1 MKNILIILGSPNS
14 AKGRLGK
21 AAIGRLKKCIEIF
34 QTDENLI
41 LCTGGFGVH
50 FNTSQKPHA
59 EYLMRYLT
67 KKGIPK
73 KYFLPFADSANTVED
88 AVKTKAIL
96 EKIELSNC
104 TIITSNYH
112 LKRVQLI
119 FDEIL
124 VGIEKRYIGV
134 EDNFSEKKLT
144 LLQNHEAKA
153 IEGILKNGLY
163 Y

>member
-21 AAIGRLKKCIEIF
+21 SAIGRLKKCIEIF
-34 QTDENLI
+34 KPDENLI

-50 FNTSQKPHA
+50 FNASSKPHA
-59 EYLMRYLT
+59 EYLMKYLI
-67 KKGIPK
+67 KKRISK
-73 KYFLPFADSANTVED
+73 EYFLPFADSANTVED
-88 AVKTKAIL
+88 AVKSREIL
-96 EKIELSNC
+96 RKMGFENC

-124 VGIEKRYIGV
+124 TGIEKQYIGV
-134 EDNFSEKKLT
+134 EDNFSEKKLK